1 MNYIEAAN
9 ATNTDAFHEGM
20 TQGVLLELLTSLLEV
35 GGTLDAVKKYQ
46 FYGRKTE
53 ETQGILDYSAHTA
66 VFNVDPDADVNP
78 YIEEIDFAKLLPG
91 FERHQAIRVYHAII
105 GQITEA
111 VELGQAL
118 RDAIRD
124 GTPLDPVNLLEETGD
139 TLWYIAGLLRVLGK
153 TFDDAKRVNIAKL
166 NKRYPNG
173 TFDAYLAQQENRDL
187 TAERKVLE
195 GGTETQLPPH
205 VQRMTDEHA
214 ALSEKLRKLRDFVGT
229 DTFATADMEEQSD
242 LRSQLR
248 AMEYYADALKNR
260 LDRWHNDNAS

>member
-195 GGTETQLPPH
+195 GEGVADKLEELRNSPV
-205 VQRMTDEHA
+205 VQAMSLD
-214 ALSEKLRKLRDFVGT
+214 
-229 DTFATADMEEQSD
+229 EQSEV
-242 LRSQLR
+242 LSNAR
-248 AMEYYADALKNR
+248 AQ
-260 LDRWHNDNAS
+260 LDRA